1 MTRLLATLGLLGLL
15 TLGACA
21 KKEAPPPEPAPAAPS
36 VASAAAPAP
45 SEAAAP
51 APSASVAAQPDVPV
65 EEDFEDEANL
75 KVNAQTLD
83 AQLDALEKEIKAN

>member
-1 MTRLLATLGLLGLL
+1 MTRFITTLGIVGLL

-21 KKEAPPPEPAPAAPS
+21 KKEEPPAPAPAETPT
-36 VASAAAPAP
+36 VASVTPPAA
-45 SEAAAP
+45 SEAAP
-51 APSASVAAQPDVPV
+51 APSASAAADVPV
-65 EEDFEDEANL
+65 EEDFEDEASL